1 MKGVVLEKETLKVC
15 TIYTKNE
22 AIETSLKQDFPEEN
36 HFFIDV
42 SDDVNIKNIKVNSDG
57 TVTTDTIYLY
67 GEIREQRNKLL
78 IGCDWTQARDSPL
91 TIEKQDEWAVYRQAL
106 RDLPNTVIDPTNVT
120 WPVPPS

>member
-1 MKGVVLEKETLKVC
+1 MKGVIIEKETLKVC